1 MVDVVPLIEEH
12 FIGFTPKAIFE
23 DINSVQNLRAAF
35 AAGAPMFSLLL
46 DGKVIG
52 IVGALFYFK
61 NAAEAFGVYSDD
73 ISKCKVSFHKAVKKT
88 INEFFVGRQL
98 HRLQMV
104 VRADYLEG
112 QRWAEGLGFSAEGF
126 MHKYGPTGLDYFMYG
141 KVG

>member
-1 MVDVVPLIEEH
+1 MVNVVPLVEDH
-12 FIGFTPKAIFE
+12 FTGFVPKKVFE
-23 DINSVQNLRAAF
+23 DENTLLHLRAAQK
-35 AAGAPMFSLLL
+35 AGSPMFALLL

-52 IVGALFYFK
+52 IVGAFFYFK
-61 NAAEAFGVYSDD
+61 NVAEAFGVYSDD
-73 ISKCKVSFHKAVKKT
+73 INKCKVSFHKAVKQT
-88 INEFFVGRQL
+88 LNNFFVQHSL